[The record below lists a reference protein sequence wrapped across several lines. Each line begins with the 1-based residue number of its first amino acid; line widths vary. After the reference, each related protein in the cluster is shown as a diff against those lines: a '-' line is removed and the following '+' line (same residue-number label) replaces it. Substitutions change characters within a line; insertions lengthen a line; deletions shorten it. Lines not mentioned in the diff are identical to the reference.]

1 MEPSEMMTE
10 KIIKRLLGILPEEA
24 EDDFQNWLSQPSNEG
39 LDQLLSKYNIDAD
52 KIAREAILEGED
64 A

>member
-24 EDDFQNWLSQPSNEG
+24 EDDFQNWLSQPSDKG
-39 LDQLLSKYNIDAD
+39 LDRLLSKYNIDAD

>member
-24 EDDFQNWLSQPSNEG
+24 EDDFQNWLSQPSDEG